1 MRSQG
6 FRIPKPEFRRFM
18 STDHLQTLDSKIS
31 LKLAQRVCSDQRA
44 STGCV
49 RHGALAKDWIDP
61 LGFYCIR
68 ALAVIDKSLS
78 EKISF
83 ADSSVGLPET
93 GSFLVQPLDPSSILN
108 SFHTSSTNRA
118 SRPMSSE
125 TWTSC

>member
-1 MRSQG
+1 
-6 FRIPKPEFRRFM
+6 M

-78 EKISF
+78 EKNYHSRTQ
-83 ADSSVGLPET
+83 VW
-93 GSFLVQPLDPSSILN
+93 GSPKQAHFWCNHWIPHLS
-108 SFHTSSTNRA
+108 
-118 SRPMSSE
+118 
-125 TWTSC
+125 